1 MLCDD
6 QMTLW
11 VDGEQKDVAGQGVWN
26 QMSTISL
33 RPATQVLGVKC
44 VNTGGPYGIMGAITD
59 SEGKE
64 VLVTDNSWSCSN
76 TADEGWETA
85 DFQEGDNWNSASYY
99 PHRNYITNSGS
110 WASMSAN
117 RQVIWTSS
125 AADTTVYCRKVIRA
139 PGSGEYQL
147 ELRCCHWNLLKLLS
161 EIHLGNHVNKDK
173 LPR

>member
-1 MLCDD
+1 
-6 QMTLW
+6 MTLW
-11 VDGEQKDVAGQGVWN
+11 VDGEQRDVAGQGVWN
-26 QMSTISL
+26 QMSTLNIPSN
-33 RPATQVLGVKC
+33 TQVIGVKC

-59 SEGKE
+59 SDGNE

-117 RQVIWTSS
+117 RQIIWTSS
-125 AADTTVYCRKVIRA
+125 AADTTVYCRKVVQKPGKPFSSYIRNIFLCSNKSA
-139 PGSGEYQL
+139 
-147 ELRCCHWNLLKLLS
+147 H
-161 EIHLGNHVNKDK
+161 IHKRSPKTKYPL
-173 LPR
+173 